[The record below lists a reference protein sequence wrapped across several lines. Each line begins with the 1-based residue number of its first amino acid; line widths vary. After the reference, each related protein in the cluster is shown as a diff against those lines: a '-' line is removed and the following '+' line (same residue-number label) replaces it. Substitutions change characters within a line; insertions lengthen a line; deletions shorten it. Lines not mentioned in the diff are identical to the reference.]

1 MAIIYSYPQETNP
14 QAADLILGTSTVT
27 ENGKQ
32 TNVTRS
38 YTIQTLTDY
47 IKSLGG
53 IGVESITF
61 DAPLTGGTITKT
73 GTVTIPQSGATS
85 DGYLSQADWNTF
97 NNKLGGISGTQYKIP
112 IWSTTAALGNSSLTE
127 TGGGTTITS
136 DKTFAPSGDNTKDLG
151 VTSTARWKDAFLAGT
166 VSTANITMTGTL
178 SANGSTGTSG
188 YVLQSK
194 GAGTPVEW
202 LDLTTVADKYDL
214 SAAADGQNANLN
226 LTSTSTGDDSQVKF
240 IQGTNISLTVDS
252 VANPNT
258 ITIAANT
265 QGSVTNVTS
274 TDTNTI
280 SIINN
285 TTTPE
290 ITAVTTGGVGASNT
304 NLVTGDQVQTAID
317 NALIGSVTFKGG
329 FNATSG
335 VIDGTTDNLTTGA
348 SRVAIAV
355 GDLYV
360 VTTAGNFYGSEP
372 LAVGDQVICQT
383 AASVG
388 NSTIND
394 WTTVESNV
402 VPATAGATDAGTTK
416 GVASFDNQMFAATA
430 DGFITSTTLNSI
442 NITVAGGVFVV
453 DGNSQEDMYLAR
465 GTTFF
470 INQDDN
476 SNDNHPLVISTTSPS
491 TTVYNTGVVYLLD
504 NVVTSESDWVNTT
517 NFNAATTRRLR
528 VTLQQGSP
536 TLYYTCYIH
545 GASMGGN
552 IYATA
557 TGAGVTQ
564 VSTGNGLTT
573 SSGSP
578 ITGTGTILPDYTT
591 ANNIV
596 LAAPS
601 LLSTAVD
608 NDKLLINDSTA
619 GNAVKEITLSTIK
632 TYIGAGTGTV
642 TGSGTANQVAKWS
655 SGSAIAD
662 SNIEDTGSLVTI
674 SSALT
679 TTGTATLPSITD
691 SVGSLGTAGQVL
703 TAGASGGSVEWG
715 AAAASYTKWV
725 LEGDNATTVDV
736 TDGLRVDFQGNN
748 GITTSVTAGTPNVLQ
763 VELDDT
769 AVTPG
774 SYTNASITVDQ
785 QGRLTAAS
793 TGSGGGLSTRTVMT
807 FTGDGTDRGLTGTF
821 TLSPTPSSTAYTDV
835 YISGVYQQ
843 KSTYSLSGGS
853 SNELLFSVAPPVT
866 ALNGIEVII
875 YS

>member
-1 MAIIYSYPQETNP
+1 MAIIYSYPKETNP
-14 QAADLILGTSTVT
+14 QPTDLLIGTSTVT
-27 ENGKQ
+27 VDGKQ
-32 TNVTRS
+32 SNVTRS
-38 YTIQTLTDY
+38 YSLQTITDY
-47 IKSLGG
+47 IKTLGG
-53 IGVESITF
+53 VGVQSITF
-61 DAPLTGGTITKT
+61 NTPLTGGTITNT
-73 GTVTIPQSGATS
+73 GTVSIPQADTTT
-85 DGYLSQADWNTF
+85 DGYLSSADWNTF
-97 NNKLGGISGTQYKIP
+97 NDKLGGISGTQYKIP
-112 IWSTTAALGNSSLTE
+112 IWSTTSALGNSSLTE

-317 NALIGSVTFKGG
+317 NALIGSVEFKGG
-329 FNATSG
+329 FNASTGAIDSG
-335 VIDGTTDNLTTGA
+335 GNLTTGA

-564 VSTGNGLTT
+564 VSTGNGLT
-573 SSGSP
+573 GGP
-578 ITGTGTILPDYTT
+578 ITGTGTISPDYTT

-725 LEGDNATTVDV
+725 LEGDNVTTVDV

-843 KSTYSLSGGS
+843 KSTYSLSGAS
-853 SNELLFSVAPPVT
+853 NNELLFSTAPPVT
-866 ALNGIEVII
+866 ATNGIEVII

>member
-1 MAIIYSYPQETNP
+1 MAIIYSYPKETNP
-14 QAADLILGTSTVT
+14 QPTDLLIGTSTVT
-27 ENGKQ
+27 VDGKQ
-32 TNVTRS
+32 SNVTRS
-38 YTIQTLTDY
+38 YSLQTITDY
-47 IKSLGG
+47 IKTLGG
-53 IGVESITF
+53 VGVQSITF
-61 DAPLTGGTITKT
+61 NTPLTGGTITNT
-73 GTVTIPQSGATS
+73 GTVSIPQADNTT
-85 DGYLSQADWNTF
+85 DGYLSSTDWSTF
-97 NNKLGGISGTQYKIP
+97 NSKLGGISGTQYKIP
-112 IWSTTAALGNSSLTE
+112 IWSTTSALGNSSLTE
-127 TGGGTTITS
+127 TAGGTTITS

-240 IQGTNISLTVDS
+240 IQGSNISLTVDS

-265 QGSVTNVTS
+265 QGSVTSVTS
-274 TDTNTI
+274 NDTNTI
-280 SIINN
+280 TVVDT
-285 TTTPE
+285 TTTPTL
-290 ITAVTTGGVGASNT
+290 TAVTTGGVGASNT
-304 NLVTGDQVQTAID
+304 NLVTGGQVQTAID

-329 FNATSG
+329 FNAGTG
-335 VIDGTTDNLTTGA
+335 AIDGSANNLTTGA

-360 VTTAGNFYGSEP
+360 VTTAGSFYGSEP
-372 LAVGDQVICQT
+372 LGVGDQVICQT

-442 NITVAGGVFVV
+442 NITVGGGVFVV

-476 SNDNHPLVISTTSPS
+476 SNDNHPLVVSTTTPSPTPYTS
-491 TTVYNTGVVYLLD
+491 GLVYLLD
-504 NVVTSESDWVNTT
+504 NAIVTQPNYVNTT
-517 NFNAATTRRLR
+517 NFNAATTRRIR
-528 VTLQQGSP
+528 VTLPQGSP
-536 TLYYTCYIH
+536 VLYYVCNYHT
-545 GASMGGN
+545 GMGGN
-552 IYATA
+552 IFATA
-557 TGAGVTQ
+557 TGTGVTQ
-564 VSTGNGLTT
+564 VSTGNGLT
-573 SSGSP
+573 GGP
-578 ITGTGTILPDYTT
+578 ITGTGTISPDYTT

-601 LLSTAVD
+601 LLSSAVD

-642 TGSGTANQVAKWS
+642 TGSGTANKVAKWS

-674 SSALT
+674 SSAGKI
-679 TTGTATLPSITD
+679 TGDLELDADLIDVNGNT
-691 SVGSLGTAGQVL
+691 GTAGQL
-703 TAGASGGSVEWG
+703 LSSLGTGSGVDWID
-715 AAAASYTKWV
+715 APVSYEKWV
-725 LEGDNATTVDV
+725 LTGQTGTQDIANNNTVLI
-736 TDGLRVDFQGNN
+736 TSGNTA
-748 GITTSVTAGTPNVLQ
+748 IT
-763 VELDDT
+763 
-769 AVTPG
+769 
-774 SYTNASITVDQ
+774 
-785 QGRLTAAS
+785 TAAS
-793 TGSGGGLSTRTVMT
+793 A
-807 FTGDGTDRGLTGTF
+807 TDTLTIT
-821 TLSPTPSSTAYTDV
+821 STAYGGGATIGHVPSGGTVGTFLQGNGTWAAAGGGSLVKDEFTATASQTVFTVSQAPADV
-835 YISGVYQQ
+835 NYVNVFVSGVYQN
-843 KSTYSLSGGS
+843 KSAIASVSGTT
-853 SNELLFSVAPPVT
+853 VT
-866 ALNGIEVII
+866 LQTGVPAGTKVEMVTS
-875 YS
+875 Y